1 MPIISAQRLRECQDF
16 IDKVGEIR
24 FNKLKQR
31 QLNKFNLL
39 TIRKEGNIT
48 RPNNTNININN
59 LTIQAG
65 SQINQTTSQANP
77 LLLGKEA
84 FLPRQVLSF
93 PEKLAPLWQLL
104 PLPGKLALLQQLLPF
119 PGKEAVPPRQLL
131 SFPEKLAPLWQ
142 LLPLP
147 GKLAPLQQLLPFPG
161 KEAVPPRQL
170 LSFPEA
176 VPLQQLL
183 SFPGKEAVPPRQLLS
198 PPGKEAV
205 HPNQV
210 LLITKTG
217 QAGKTIG
224 SLIVTGSPR
233 LPRRIAPSPRK
244 TIILPPHRSPPPK
257 ILFRKN
263 LTLSG
268 SLTSPENL

>member
-1 MPIISAQRLRECQDF
+1 MPIISAQRLRECQNF

-24 FNKLKQR
+24 FNKVKQR

-77 LLLGKEA
+77 PPAGEGSIPSQASTL
-84 FLPRQVLSF
+84 LPREASTS
-93 PEKLAPLWQLL
+93 LATATSPGEASTAPATATLPREGSGSSQATALL
-104 PLPGKLALLQQLLPF
+104 PREASTSLATATSPG
-119 PGKEAVPPRQLL
+119 EASTSPATATIPREGSSSSQATTL
-131 SFPEKLAPLWQ
+131 S
-142 LLPLP
+142 
-147 GKLAPLQQLLPFPG
+147 
-161 KEAVPPRQL
+161 
-170 LSFPEA
+170 
-176 VPLQQLL
+176 
-183 SFPGKEAVPPRQLLS
+183 
-198 PPGKEAV
+198 PGKEAV

-268 SLTSPENL
+268 SLTSPANL